1 MKKRGSTKFLIVV
14 LAIVIILIAATNTVF
29 TFAVCFPNLV
39 DAVFPSQ
46 NTPEGENQTTS
57 MLTPAEKV
65 ESTIISNCIAIIGIA
80 VSVWAGLNIIQV
92 LEKGKLDELRKEVSK
107 YAEERKETN
116 RNKFLA
122 LLHGSNDLLSNYL
135 YEQFSAVDEDIV
147 TAEQYFSLGEI
158 ESNLCFVV
166 HCHNN
171 GVHYDTRKIV
181 GVVNKLT
188 KMSTKKDTPK
198 VLHEYIVLRKG
209 EFFFYLGYR
218 GETINECCDYY
229 RKALACYYEVFSTL
243 KKSLMHGERLDLLDN
258 NVPFTNYMLNTIG
271 ECYSKIIQKEGRN
284 DENEKIALRCYEEIQ
299 KNLQN
304 YKSDPMHYRE
314 VYFRNYGC
322 LLERIYPK
330 DFGEGRAKTILQL
343 YQSAM
348 DISLK
353 ADHVGANVFKVWL
366 SYHHKI
372 LDKVLGTYREGKFS
386 CTASKNDCVVYN
398 QELLAFTLK
407 AETYAQIAVD
417 CYPARLEFRKY
428 QAFICRDLCLL
439 YHYVNKHKLSIKYF
453 SKLCDLVNAFERL
466 YIKENQDDFV
476 KQIISQKKELSRY
489 LYKNQRNYKERNYA
503 YGNEI
508 KN

>member
-14 LAIVIILIAATNTVF
+14 LAIVIILITATNTVF
-29 TFAVCFPNLV
+29 TFAICFPNLV
-39 DAVFPSQ
+39 DAVFPSA
-46 NTPEGENQTTS
+46 NTPEGIHATTS
-57 MLTPAEKV
+57 MLTAVEKV

-116 RNKFLA
+116 RNRFLA

-135 YEQFSAVDEDIV
+135 YEQFSAVDENIV

-166 HCHNN
+166 QCHNN
-171 GVHYDTRKIV
+171 SVHYDTRKIV
-181 GVVNKLT
+181 EVINKLT

-209 EFFFYLGYR
+209 EFCFYLGYK
-218 GETINECCDYY
+218 GETSNECCDYY
-229 RKALACYYEVFSTL
+229 RKALACYFEVFSTL
-243 KKSLMHGERLDLLDN
+243 KKTLVREERLDLIDD

-271 ECYSKIIQKEGRN
+271 ECYSKIIQKEGHN

-304 YKSDPMHYRE
+304 CKSDPSRYRE

-322 LLERIYPK
+322 LLERIYLN
-330 DFGEGRAKTILQL
+330 DFSESRAKAILQL

-372 LDKVLGTYREGKFS
+372 LDKVFGAYSEGKSS
-386 CTASKNDCVVYN
+386 CSSNRNHYVEYN
-398 QELLAFTLK
+398 KELLDFTQK

-428 QAFICRDLCLL
+428 QAFIYRDLCLL
-439 YHYVNKHKLSIKYF
+439 YHYANKHKLSMKYL
-453 SKLCDLVNAFERL
+453 SKLCDSANSFEVL
-466 YIKENQDDFV
+466 YIKESQDNFV
-476 KQIISQKKELSRY
+476 KQIISQNKELRRC
-489 LYKNQRNYKERNYA
+489 LNKNQRNHKERKLCLQKR
-503 YGNEI
+503 I
-508 KN
+508 